1 MDQSEIRPS
10 DSCHGMAYFKGRWH
24 NVVRWRSAAPVSDG
38 SGRFTPSSGGK
49 AAHPMEWTTVIDLT
63 PLQAVL
69 KIVRPISRQLP
80 SESRWLWESATSKLL
95 SKEYRE
101 ATRAKQVIE
110 QRQWD
115 KAANRKRR
123 GVEYFEKDI
132 QSGVPTLMQAGR
144 EALEVEINLPT
155 VRHVQRQITI
165 YTLSLASSFAFLYR
179 VFCWSFSICTRTT
192 SFPYPYMQLVMRI
205 QHQALPPRDKGTDK
219 AALRPSL

>member
-1 MDQSEIRPS
+1 
-10 DSCHGMAYFKGRWH
+10 MAYFKGRWH

-115 KAANRKRR
+115 KAANRERR

-155 VRHVQRQITI
+155 FSLPIHATRHAHPAPSTAAERQGDRQSSAASVAVTVINRVSEPVWMGQDEEMGNNVTI
-165 YTLSLASSFAFLYR
+165 AGG
-179 VFCWSFSICTRTT
+179 IE
-192 SFPYPYMQLVMRI
+192 
-205 QHQALPPRDKGTDK
+205 
-219 AALRPSL
+219 